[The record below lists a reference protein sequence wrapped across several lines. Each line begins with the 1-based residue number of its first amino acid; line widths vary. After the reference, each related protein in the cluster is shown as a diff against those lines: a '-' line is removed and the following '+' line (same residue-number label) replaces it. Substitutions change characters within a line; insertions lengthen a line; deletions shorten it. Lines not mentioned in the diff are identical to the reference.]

1 MAKVTITIEDQEGE
15 NHLRMDAKFEPK
27 LEKVEQPEDM
37 TPAQMLA
44 FALFEQAREMSDP
57 ETYKIRSV
65 N

>member
-15 NHLRMDAKFEPK
+15 NHLRMNANFEPK
-27 LEKVEQPEDM
+27 IEAQQPEDM

-44 FALFEQAREMSDP
+44 FALFEQAREMADP